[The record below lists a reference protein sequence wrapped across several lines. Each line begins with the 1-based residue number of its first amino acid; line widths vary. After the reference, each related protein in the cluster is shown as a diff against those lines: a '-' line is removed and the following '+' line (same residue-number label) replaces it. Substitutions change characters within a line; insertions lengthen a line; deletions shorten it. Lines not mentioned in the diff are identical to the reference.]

1 MSTIDPLVLRGVLS
15 HYPTGVVLVTG
26 THPDG
31 TDLAFVV
38 GTFLSVSLE
47 PPLVA
52 FLAMQG
58 SASFAQ
64 LQQCPSMCVNIL
76 GAQQEPAA
84 RAIASR
90 RTDKLDGLD
99 VQRSPA
105 GNPVLADSVAWIDVE
120 ITDVTPV
127 GDHFLVMCS
136 VLDLAV
142 LQESAPLLFSQGGY
156 GRFTPL
162 WPSAHPEPAHP
173 EQDSGSP

>member
-31 TDLAFVV
+31 TDIALVV

-58 SASFAQ
+58 SGSFAQ
-64 LQQCPSMCVNIL
+64 LQHCPSICVNIL
-76 GAQQEPAA
+76 GAHQEPAA

-90 RTDKLDGLD
+90 RVDKLEGFE
-99 VQRSPA
+99 VGRSPA
-105 GNPVLADSVAWIDVE
+105 GNPVLGGSLAWIDVE
-120 ITDVTPV
+120 ITDVTPA

-142 LQESAPLLFSQGGY
+142 LQECAPLLFSQGGY
-156 GRFTPL
+156 GRFTPI
-162 WPSAHPEPAHP
+162 E
-173 EQDSGSP
+173 G